1 MAGPPRRRPGAWSPT
16 LSTMSPRFSTLTVL
30 PAELRVGDR
39 IVDTIGEWV
48 ITSGPWT
55 MATAKTVYVF
65 VHHADEPKRRREFAW
80 PEDEAVTVRR
90 IM

>member
-1 MAGPPRRRPGAWSPT
+1 MGRRLRLRPG
-16 LSTMSPRFSTLTVL
+16 
-30 PAELRVGDR
+30 PAAERDR